1 MVDFTSITY
10 SHFLVV
16 GTLVMLC
23 VSFASLSSVVHHAFR
38 YRTMVYWRL
47 VIAQAV
53 MSAVYFCHGIT
64 VSHMRL
70 GYNPEA
76 WQDYFIRAVCSNL
89 WPFAVLPTMFYTWQ
103 YYEMMM
109 RAANPKITCSYFWVR
124 AILVAVA
131 SLGIIGATLANG
143 VLYAFGSW
151 YIFPGSGHFDIVLAN
166 KYTNRAFDEDI
177 YI

>member
-1 MVDFTSITY
+1 MCVLAHLRHGHSYDVFEWNENVKANIFQLIWPY
-10 SHFLVV
+10 CIIP
-16 GTLVMLC
+16 TL
-23 VSFASLSSVVHHAFR
+23 
-38 YRTMVYWRL
+38 
-47 VIAQAV
+47 I
-53 MSAVYFCHGIT
+53 
-64 VSHMRL
+64 
-70 GYNPEA
+70 
-76 WQDYFIRAVCSNL
+76 
-89 WPFAVLPTMFYTWQ
+89 YTWQ

-124 AILVAVA
+124 AILVAVT